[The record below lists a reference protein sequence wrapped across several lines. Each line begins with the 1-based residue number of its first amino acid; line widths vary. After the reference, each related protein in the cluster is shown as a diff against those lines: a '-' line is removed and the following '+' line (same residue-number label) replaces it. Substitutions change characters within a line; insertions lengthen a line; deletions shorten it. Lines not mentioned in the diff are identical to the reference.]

1 LLAQIYLLFL
11 NLHSYQTLITMLN
24 FILQAGAAMATTAAD
39 SLTTPAVTGIQTAPE
54 ITETKIQLISIIMK
68 AWPIMIP
75 LALLLAASIYILIER
90 LLVIS
95 KASKRNANLIPGLK
109 ETIHSGNI
117 SNAIMMCRNMNTPES
132 AMIEQGVSRIGQ
144 PVVEIRT
151 AMDKS
156 GSNEIGK
163 LENGLN
169 VLNIVGRIAPMVGFI
184 GTIIGVITIFYDISL
199 AKTVEIE
206 VISKGLYQ
214 KMVSSAGGLVVGVFA
229 FVCYHWLNARIDRLA
244 HRMEETQIKFLDM
257 LNEPSK

>member
-1 LLAQIYLLFL
+1 
-11 NLHSYQTLITMLN
+11 MLN

-39 SLTTPAVTGIQTAPE
+39 SLTNPVATGIQTGPE
-54 ITETKIQLISIIMK
+54 ITETKIQVISLIMK
-68 AWPIMIP
+68 AWPIMLP
-75 LALLLAASIYILIER
+75 LAVLLIISIYILIER

-95 KASKRNANLIPGLK
+95 KASKRNANLILGLK

-117 SNAIMMCRNMNTPES
+117 SNAVMMCKNINTPES
-132 AMIEQGVSRIGQ
+132 TMVEQGVSRIGQ
-144 PVVEIRT
+144 PVLEIRT

-156 GSNEIGK
+156 GANEIAK

-169 VLNIVGRIAPMVGFI
+169 VLNIIGRIAPMIGFI

-214 KMVSSAGGLVVGVFA
+214 KMISSTGGLIVGVFA
-229 FVCYHWLNARIDRLA
+229 FVCYHWLNARIDKIA
-244 HRMEETQIKFLDM
+244 HRMEETQIRFLDM
-257 LNEPSK
+257 LNEPAK

>member
-1 LLAQIYLLFL
+1 
-11 NLHSYQTLITMLN
+11 MLS
-24 FILQAGAAMATTAAD
+24 FILQIGGVATTAAD
-39 SLTTPAVTGIQTAPE
+39 SLATGIQTAPE

-68 AWPIMIP
+68 AWQIMLP
-75 LALLLAASIYILIER
+75 LSLLLVASIYILVER

-95 KASKRNANLIPGLK
+95 KAGKKNPNLILNLK

-117 SNAIMMCRNMNTPES
+117 SNALMMCKNINTPES
-132 AMIEQGVSRIGQ
+132 AMLAQGVSRIGQ
-144 PVVEIRT
+144 PVQEIRA
-151 AMDKS
+151 AMDMS
-156 GSNEIGK
+156 GSNEINK
-163 LENGLN
+163 LEKGLN

-214 KMVSSAGGLVVGVFA
+214 KMISSCGGLVVGVFA
-229 FVCYHWLNARIDRLA
+229 FICYHWLNSRIDKIA
-244 HRMEETQIKFLDM
+244 HGMEESQIKFLDM